1 MNTVIRQQWLDL
13 RQRLANQVVEPDA
26 SFSIRVPGGR
36 SMLVGRV
43 LKGDPQ
49 TFDWQAPAGDDAQV
63 VTHAAIYRARPDVGA
78 ILMGGGTF
86 GFCLAGFGGQLP
98 VLFDEQAR
106 HLGHMGPPA
115 GHERELPR
123 TLKAGGNSLL
133 IRGIPVCLGT
143 TSARMALNAELFEKC
158 AKAYTLAKAT
168 GKRISQLP
176 WLIDFIA
183 NGRLLKD
190 EKRAAQAYASGQ
202 LPQEIRGY

>member
-1 MNTVIRQQWLDL
+1 MNTLIRQQWLDL
-13 RQRLANQVVEPDA
+13 RQRLANQVVEPEA

-36 SMLVGRV
+36 TMMLGRV
-43 LKGDPQ
+43 VEGEPEAY
-49 TFDWQAPAGDDAQV
+49 DWHAITSDNAQAI
-63 VTHAAIYRARPDVGA
+63 THAAIYRVRPDVGA

-86 GFCLAGFGGQLP
+86 GFCLANFGGQLP

-115 GHERELPR
+115 GHERDLPQ
-123 TLKAGGNSLL
+123 TLQAGGNSLM
-133 IRGIPVCLGT
+133 IRGVPVCLGT

-158 AKAYTLAKAT
+158 AKAFTLASAT
-168 GKRISQLP
+168 GKRISLLP
-176 WLIDFIA
+176 RLIVYVA

-190 EKRAAQAYASGQ
+190 ERRAAKAFASGQ

>member
-1 MNTVIRQQWLDL
+1 MNTAIRQQWLDL
-13 RQRLANQVVEPDA
+13 RQRLAKLVVETDA

-36 SMLVGRV
+36 SMLLGRV
-43 LKGDPQ
+43 LEGEPE
-49 TFDWQAPAGDDAQV
+49 TFDWHTPAGDDAQAI
-63 VTHAAIYRARPDVGA
+63 THAAVYRTRPDVGA

-86 GFCLAGFGGQLP
+86 GFCLASFGGQLP

-115 GHERELPR
+115 GHERDLPQ
-123 TLKAGGNSLL
+123 TLQAGGNSLL

-158 AKAYTLAKAT
+158 AKAYTLASAT
-168 GKRISQLP
+168 GKRISLLP
-176 WLIDFIA
+176 WLIDFVA

-190 EKRAAQAYASGQ
+190 EKRAAKAYASGQ
-202 LPQEIRGY
+202 LPEEIRGY